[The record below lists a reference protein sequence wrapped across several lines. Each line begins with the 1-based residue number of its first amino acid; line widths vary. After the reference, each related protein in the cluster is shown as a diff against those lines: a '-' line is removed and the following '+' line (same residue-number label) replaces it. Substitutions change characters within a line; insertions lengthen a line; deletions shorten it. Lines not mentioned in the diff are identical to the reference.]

1 MPHVLDRVAWSLSK
15 PKFVSI
21 GGQMTTR
28 SCPQCRS
35 TKIRL
40 SPSRSLAD
48 RCLRFFTIYYLRC
61 QLCAYRFPVWIRRRL
76 LPTRRSYER
85 LAVIY
90 PVWFRLASAPEESPT
105 EEGTLLNLT
114 IRGCRIRTEA
124 TLPLGV
130 RLALEFQPSPYGL
143 PITVDGAVVRS
154 SDSGTA
160 GLRFVKLARC
170 EERRIGRVMDLYLK
184 EAESGCVSA

>member
-1 MPHVLDRVAWSLSK
+1 M
-15 PKFVSI
+15 
-21 GGQMTTR
+21 
-28 SCPQCRS
+28 
-35 TKIRL
+35 
-40 SPSRSLAD
+40 
-48 RCLRFFTIYYLRC
+48 
-61 QLCAYRFPVWIRRRL
+61 
-76 LPTRRSYER
+76 
-85 LAVIY
+85 
-90 PVWFRLASAPEESPT
+90 
-105 EEGTLLNLT
+105 LNLT